1 MERLKAQNP
10 DLKDRVTDRDATI
23 EELTEFKELALS
35 RLAAQ
40 HDESMRLRSPQS
52 FLEPAPPADRP
63 PSLVPGPPS
72 TAPAADGL
80 SLVSS
85 DSPSVGHFMGSQPSV
100 SDDIALVFRSGWL
113 CQIQAVGPAT
123 AWPVSQ
129 AVAGPVKAQDGG
141 DLAWSPR
148 RPGGCGWASACLSC
162 SMVASGSRG

>member
-23 EELTEFKELALS
+23 EELTEFKKLALS

-72 TAPAADGL
+72 TAHAADGL
-80 SLVSS
+80 SLCSC
-85 DSPSVGHFMGSQPSV
+85 DSPSVGHFVGSQPTV
-100 SDDIALVFRSGWL
+100 SDDIALVFRGGWL
-113 CQIQAVGPAT
+113 CQIQA
-123 AWPVSQ
+123 
-129 AVAGPVKAQDGG
+129 AVDGAVLAGEPGG
-141 DLAWSPR
+141 GEAGESTGWWRPRVARRGSPW
-148 RPGGCGWASACLSC
+148 RPGDAARPLP
-162 SMVASGSRG
+162 A